1 MIYGCREYEG
11 CNPLVLKFD
20 IKDVGGRLAIKGY
33 MDWAASALESE
44 LWRDKQL
51 CSVIQGEHGFAAVH
65 YSIFSKV
72 VEANIKVF
80 LKPKMESPDV
90 CPKVYGSLIAQYS
103 CYDYS
108 TRYNRDYYV
117 IELFRRI
124 QDDPMPLNA
133 ADWTVPLS
141 RYVVVVPSYTSLI
154 INGDLSF
161 GVPDQRLS
169 CAKEIA
175 IGERLKTIETHDFV
189 LRIEIEWCE
198 VK

>member
-1 MIYGCREYEG
+1 MKFTPILDGCREYEE

-20 IKDVGGRLAIKGY
+20 IKVVGGHLAIKGY
-33 MDWAASALESE
+33 VDWAASALESE
-44 LWRDKQL
+44 LWRDKRL

-65 YSIFSKV
+65 YSIFSRA

-108 TRYNRDYYV
+108 TRYNRDYYE

-124 QDDPMPLNA
+124 QDDSIPLNA

-141 RYVVVVPSYTSLI
+141 RYVVVVPSYILIPPSLSTETYHLESLI
-154 INGDLSF
+154 KGCHA
-161 GVPDQRLS
+161 PKRLQLAS
-169 CAKEIA
+169 VS
-175 IGERLKTIETHDFV
+175 RL
-189 LRIEIEWCE
+189 
-198 VK
+198 